1 MATKEPKRTNFNL
14 SVLLNGGSTGL
25 NVILLFLEAGIAS
38 RYVTTDNNG
47 VFFSIIAINSFF
59 LVFADLGLKQGVT
72 QQIASKED
80 TNKDVLTN
88 SVINFRLLTTSIVA
102 VLLWLSRSFIAGF
115 EGFEELNDYLPY
127 IIIMLFATSMDE
139 LMFSLLRGFQIHTT
153 LSALQVVKGI
163 ARVVTTALLVFVF
176 DLQLIGLIISW
187 AVSYGL
193 PSILAYFILPFR
205 KSLRIHIPTIMELM
219 RFCRPLIW
227 VRVVAFLRQ
236 SASNLIMLQLLGP
249 GAVAAYSFAFKIPSG
264 VQSLT
269 EAYNNVFYP
278 RITEMRAKK
287 EYEKADTLLNGSL
300 AMLAFAAGGIALVGF
315 LFGSEIMTLFW
326 SETYADTGPLFGIIL
341 VGLQVQ
347 VVNTFLGYALVGA
360 GHPKANSV
368 ALVIS
373 TPFMLVL
380 NFILIIIFPNGLF
393 GPAVG
398 TILEGTALNLVFM
411 GLVRRYKYI
420 LNYWHYFGSTFL
432 MIGGIAASFILEWAL
447 GISGQPDKTWPL
459 NFVIMLIYFVGFLQL
474 GTLKMWYSS
483 RELYFVGPASN

>member
-25 NVILLFLEAGIAS
+25 NVVLLFLEAGIAS
-38 RYVTTDNNG
+38 RNVTETNNG
-47 VFFSIIAINSFF
+47 IFFSIVAINSFF
-59 LVFADLGLKQGVT
+59 LVFADLGIKQGVT
-72 QQIASKED
+72 QRIAATQD
-80 TNKDVLTN
+80 TGKDTLTN
-88 SVINFRLLTTSIVA
+88 SVINFRLLTTTIVA
-102 VLLWLSRSFIAGF
+102 LFLWVSRSFIAGF

-127 IIIMLFATSMDE
+127 VIIMLFATSMDE

-153 LSALQVVKGI
+153 LSALQIVKGI
-163 ARVVTTALLVFVF
+163 ARVLTTVLLVMVF
-176 DLQLIGLIISW
+176 NFELVGLIISW
-187 AVSYGL
+187 AVSYGV
-193 PSILAYFILPFR
+193 PSIMAYFILPFK
-205 KSLRIHIPTIMELM
+205 KSPRIHIPTMVELM
-219 RFCRPLIW
+219 KFCRPLIW

-249 GAVAAYSFAFKIPSG
+249 AAVAAYSFAFKIPSG

-278 RITEMRAKK
+278 RITELRAKR
-287 EYEKADTLLNGSL
+287 EYEKADILLNGSL
-300 AMLAFAAGGIALVGF
+300 AMLGFAVGGIALVGF

-326 SETYADTGPLFGIIL
+326 SETYANTGPLFGIIL

-360 GHPKANSV
+360 GHPKANSM

-398 TILEGTALNLVFM
+398 TIMEGTSLNFVFM
-411 GLVRRYKYI
+411 WLARRYRYV
-420 LNYWHYFGSTFL
+420 LNYWHYFSSSIL
-432 MIGGIAASFILEWAL
+432 MVGGIAVSFILEWML
-447 GISGQPDKTWPL
+447 GISDQPDKTWPL
-459 NFVIMLIYFVGFLQL
+459 NFVIMLIYFIGFLQV
-474 GTLKMWYSS
+474 GALKMWYSS
-483 RELYFVGPASN
+483 RELYFVGPVSR